1 MLTHL
6 AEAKQIK
13 TIRKTHGVMKTLTTK
28 QQERSE
34 KKKKKLAALANL
46 VKLNDKDRQEEIMA
60 ERRAESAQDNA
71 KPNNDNKD
79 DDGFIKV
86 SHKKKQGKK
95 NSFPSN
101 SEEPLNKKPKIM
113 NEDQPTESDV
123 TSGPEEEE
131 LKNLNL
137 SEDQY
142 KQLKKELRER
152 KRQLENIPSL
162 RLREFGQR
170 ALLSVKDDDRTPIFL
185 TDVQHLVMSAL
196 LGKKSP
202 CAPDRWCFFDKPQQL
217 SHTVV
222 VCLEGLSLY
231 HYLSNE
237 SKFEKINKIFDT
249 RLEVVMPSSKKDGKS
264 MAMLEE
270 LTQVPLT
277 NAQAHELIEKHGSLE
292 AAVELNKD
300 PTLLINGIFPVEDTT
315 VDPANNDLHPNDK
328 FPRTKLLLSAL
339 QMVDE
344 GYPMPLRGELNRQ
357 FSTYVMTKEKY
368 APVTNRS
375 PMFGVDCE
383 MCRTIKGV
391 NELTRISIVNENCET
406 VYETLVRP
414 TNKIVDYLTQYS
426 GITEE
431 IMMKVT
437 KELSDVHKEVRALL
451 PPDAILVGQ
460 SLNCDLNAMRMM
472 HPYVIDTSVCFN
484 MSGIR
489 KRKSKLQKLAMA
501 FLKET
506 IQGHEGGH
514 DSVEDSVSSLKLVKL
529 KLANSMEFGDEI
541 LTQKK
546 RLHDIIRAAS
556 GDTIKNNLFAHASQ
570 RDKRTAII
578 TANPLSSTVQELLK
592 KAEQASLD
600 NSQKCFL
607 LHELSSNKEAVR
619 KCKEILLEN
628 ALTLCNL
635 HITSDELRASSF
647 DNTIESVN
655 KWISKIWKNMAH
667 NGLLLVLMGGASEC
681 SSGVAKIAIKSNVAD
696 VAAEVP
702 LTV

>member
-1 MLTHL
+1 MNK
-6 AEAKQIK
+6 KQK
-13 TIRKTHGVMKTLTTK
+13 
-28 QQERSE
+28 
-34 KKKKKLAALANL
+34 NL
-46 VKLNDKDRQEEIMA
+46 NEIQTA
-60 ERRAESAQDNA
+60 DEESASGQEN
-71 KPNNDNKD
+71 
-79 DDGFIKV
+79 
-86 SHKKKQGKK
+86 
-95 NSFPSN
+95 
-101 SEEPLNKKPKIM
+101 EE
-113 NEDQPTESDV
+113 
-123 TSGPEEEE
+123 G
-131 LKNLNL
+131 LKSLNL
-137 SEDQY
+137 SEEQY
-142 KQLKKELRER
+142 KQLKRDLNER

-170 ALLSVKDDDRTPIFL
+170 SLLCVKDDERTPIFL
-185 TDVQHLVMSAL
+185 TDIQHLVMSAL
-196 LGKKSP
+196 LGNKSP
-202 CAPDRWCFFDKPQQL
+202 CAPDRWCFFNKPQQL

-222 VCLEGLSLY
+222 ICLEGLSLY
-231 HYLSNE
+231 HYLSNKN
-237 SKFEKINKIFDT
+237 KFEKLNKIFEN
-249 RLEVVMPSSKKDGKS
+249 RLEVIMPSFKKDGQS
-264 MAMLEE
+264 VLMIEE
-270 LTQVPLT
+270 LAQVPLT
-277 NAQAHELIEKHGSLE
+277 NAQASELIEKHGSLE

-300 PTLLINGIFPVEDTT
+300 PTLLIKGIFPVDDIP

-344 GYPMPLRGELNRQ
+344 GYPMPLRGELNKQ
-357 FSTYVMTKEKY
+357 FASYIMTKDKY

-375 PMFGVDCE
+375 PLFGVDCE
-383 MCRTIKGV
+383 MCRTAKGV
-391 NELTRISIVNENCET
+391 NELTRISIVNEDYET

-437 KELSDVHKEVRALL
+437 KTLKDVHKEVRKLL

-484 MSGIR
+484 LSGVR
-489 KRKSKLQKLAMA
+489 SRKSKLQKLAMT

-506 IQGHEGGH
+506 IQHHEGGH

-546 RLHDIIRAAS
+546 RLQDILRIAS
-556 GDTIKNNLFAHASQ
+556 GDAIKNNLFAYASQ
-570 RDKRTAII
+570 RDKRTAIV
-578 TANPLSSTVQELLK
+578 TANPLPTNVQELLK
-592 KAEQASLD
+592 KAEQASTE
-600 NSQKCFL
+600 NSQKCIL

-619 KCKEILLEN
+619 KCREIALEN
-628 ALTLCNL
+628 ALTLCHLNL
-635 HITSDELRASSF
+635 TPEELHTSSF
-647 DNTIESVN
+647 DDTIENVN
-655 KWISKIWKNMAH
+655 KWVSKVWKSMAH

-681 SSGVAKIAIKSNVAD
+681 SSGVANIAIKRNVAD

-702 LTV
+702 LSV

>member
-1 MLTHL
+1 MT
-6 AEAKQIK
+6 
-13 TIRKTHGVMKTLTTK
+13 
-28 QQERSE
+28 
-34 KKKKKLAALANL
+34 KKKKQ
-46 VKLNDKDRQEEIMA
+46 V
-60 ERRAESAQDNA
+60 
-71 KPNNDNKD
+71 
-79 DDGFIKV
+79 
-86 SHKKKQGKK
+86 KK
-95 NSFPSN
+95 NRLSSD
-101 SEEPLNKKPKIM
+101 SEEPVSKKQKILNEGQTSD
-113 NEDQPTESDV
+113 NDV
-123 TSGPEEEE
+123 TSGHQEEE

-137 SEDQY
+137 SEEQY
-142 KQLKKELRER
+142 KQLKKELKER
-152 KRQLENIPSL
+152 KRQLENVPNL

-170 ALLSVKDDDRTPIFL
+170 ALLSVKDDERTPIFL
-185 TDVQHLVMSAL
+185 TDIQHLVMSAL

-202 CAPDRWCFFDKPQQL
+202 CAPDRWCFLDKPQQL

-237 SKFEKINKIFDT
+237 SKFGKMNKIFET
-249 RLEVVMPSSKKDGKS
+249 RLEVVMPSSKKEGES
-264 MAMLEE
+264 MVMIEE

-300 PTLLINGIFPVEDTT
+300 PTLLIKGIFPVEDTP
-315 VDPANNDLHPNDK
+315 VDPACNNLHPNDK

-344 GYPMPLRGELNRQ
+344 GYPMPLRGELNKH
-357 FSTYVMTKEKY
+357 FSTYTMTKDKY
-368 APVTNRS
+368 APVTNQS
-375 PMFGVDCE
+375 PLFGIDCE
-383 MCRTIKGV
+383 MCRTSKGV
-391 NELTRISIVNENCET
+391 SELTRISIVNESFET
-406 VYETLVRP
+406 IYETLVRP

-431 IMMKVT
+431 IMMTVT
-437 KELSDVHKEVRALL
+437 KTLKDVHKEVREIL
-451 PPDAILVGQ
+451 PPDAILIGQ

-484 MSGIR
+484 LSGVR
-489 KRKSKLQKLAMA
+489 RRKSKLQTLAMT
-501 FLKET
+501 FLKEA
-506 IQGHEGGH
+506 IQEQGGGH

-541 LTQKK
+541 LIQKK
-546 RLHDIIRAAS
+546 RLHDIIRLAS

-578 TANPLSSTVQELLK
+578 TANPLPLTIQELLK
-592 KAEQASLD
+592 NAQEAAPE
-600 NSQKCFL
+600 NYQKCFL

-619 KCKEILLEN
+619 KCKEISLEN
-628 ALTLCNL
+628 ALTLCHL
-635 HITSDELRASSF
+635 QLPSEELRASLF

-655 KWISKIWKNMAH
+655 KWISKIWKSMAH

-681 SSGVAKIAIKSNVAD
+681 SSGVAKIAIKRNVAD
-696 VAAEVP
+696 VGSEVP
-702 LTV
+702 ITF

>member
-1 MLTHL
+1 
-6 AEAKQIK
+6 
-13 TIRKTHGVMKTLTTK
+13 MKTLSLK
-28 QQERSE
+28 QKERSE
-34 KKKKKLAALANL
+34 KRKKKLAALANL
-46 VKLNDKDRQEEIMA
+46 VKLNDKDRLAEVMA
-60 ERRAESAQDNA
+60 ERQE
-71 KPNNDNKD
+71 NNSKSND
-79 DDGFIKV
+79 DDGFIMV
-86 SHKKKQGKK
+86 SRKKSQAKK
-95 NSFPSN
+95 THLHSD
-101 SEEPLNKKPKIM
+101 SEEPLNKKLKNF
-113 NEDQPTESDV
+113 NEIQAA
-123 TSGPEEEE
+123 EEESASGQE
-131 LKNLNL
+131 NEEALKSLNL
-137 SEDQY
+137 SEEQY
-142 KQLKKELRER
+142 KQLKKDLNER

-170 ALLSVKDDDRTPIFL
+170 SLLCVKDDERTPIFL
-185 TDVQHLVMSAL
+185 TDIQHLVMSAL

-202 CAPDRWCFFDKPQQL
+202 CAPDRWCFFNKPHQL

-222 VCLEGLSLY
+222 ICLEGLSLY

-237 SKFEKINKIFDT
+237 NKFEKLNKIFEN
-249 RLEVVMPSSKKDGKS
+249 RLEVIMPSFKKDGQS
-264 MAMLEE
+264 VLMIEE
-270 LTQVPLT
+270 LAQVPLT
-277 NAQAHELIEKHGSLE
+277 NAQASELIEKHGSLE

-300 PTLLINGIFPVEDTT
+300 PTLLIKGIFPVDDIP
-315 VDPANNDLHPNDK
+315 VDPTNDDLHPNDK

-344 GYPMPLRGELNRQ
+344 GYPMPLRGELNKQ
-357 FSTYVMTKEKY
+357 FASYIMTKDKY

-375 PMFGVDCE
+375 PLFGIDCE
-383 MCRTIKGV
+383 MCRTVKGV

-437 KELSDVHKEVRALL
+437 KTLKDVHKEVRKLL

-484 MSGIR
+484 LSGVR
-489 KRKSKLQKLAMA
+489 SRKSKLQKLAMT

-506 IQGHEGGH
+506 IQHHEGGH

-546 RLHDIIRAAS
+546 RLQDILRIAS
-556 GDTIKNNLFAHASQ
+556 GDAIKNNLFAYASQ
-570 RDKRTAII
+570 RDKRTAIV
-578 TANPLSSTVQELLK
+578 TANPLPTNVQELLK
-592 KAEQASLD
+592 KAEQASTE
-600 NSQKCFL
+600 NSQKCIL

-619 KCKEILLEN
+619 KCREIALEN
-628 ALTLCNL
+628 ALTLCHLKLTSEEL
-635 HITSDELRASSF
+635 HASSF
-647 DNTIESVN
+647 DDTIENVN
-655 KWISKIWKNMAH
+655 KWVSKVWKTMAH

-681 SSGVAKIAIKSNVAD
+681 SSGVANIAIKRNVAD

>member
-1 MLTHL
+1 MT
-6 AEAKQIK
+6 
-13 TIRKTHGVMKTLTTK
+13 
-28 QQERSE
+28 
-34 KKKKKLAALANL
+34 
-46 VKLNDKDRQEEIMA
+46 
-60 ERRAESAQDNA
+60 
-71 KPNNDNKD
+71 
-79 DDGFIKV
+79 
-86 SHKKKQGKK
+86 HKKKQGKK
-95 NSFPSN
+95 NHLNSS
-101 SEEPLNKKPKIM
+101 SEEPTNKKPKID
-113 NEDQPTESDV
+113 EDQTTDSEPISAQ
-123 TSGPEEEE
+123 EEEN

-137 SEDQY
+137 SEEQY
-142 KQLKKELRER
+142 KLLKKELRER
-152 KRQLENIPSL
+152 KRQLENIPNL

-170 ALLSVKDDDRTPIFL
+170 ALLSVKDDERTPIFL
-185 TDVQHLVMSAL
+185 TDIQHLVMSAL

-202 CAPDRWCFFDKPQQL
+202 CAPDRWCFFDKPHQL

-237 SKFEKINKIFDT
+237 SKFEKINQIFDT
-249 RLEVVMPSSKKDGKS
+249 KLEVVMPSKKDGES
-264 MAMLEE
+264 MVMIEE

-300 PTLLINGIFPVEDTT
+300 PTLLIKGIFPVEDTT
-315 VDPANNDLHPNDK
+315 VDPKSNDIHPNDK

-339 QMVDE
+339 QMVDD
-344 GYPMPLRGELNRQ
+344 GYPMPLRGELNKQ
-357 FSTYVMTKEKY
+357 FANYVMTKKKY

-375 PMFGVDCE
+375 PLFGLDCE
-383 MCRTIKGV
+383 MCRTSKGI
-391 NELTRISIVNENCET
+391 NELTRISIVNESCET

-437 KELSDVHKEVRALL
+437 KTLKDVQREVRALL

-484 MSGIR
+484 MSGER

-506 IQGHEGGH
+506 IQEHEGGH

-541 LTQKK
+541 LIQKK

-578 TANPLSSTVQELLK
+578 TANPLPSTIQDLLK
-592 KAEQASLD
+592 KAELAAVD
-600 NSQKCFL
+600 NSQTCLL

-619 KCKEILLEN
+619 KCKEIALEN

-635 HITSDELRASSF
+635 HITADELRASSF

-655 KWISKIWKNMAH
+655 KWISKIWKSMAH
-667 NGLLLVLMGGASEC
+667 NGLLLVLMGGATEC
-681 SSGVAKIAIKSNVAD
+681 TSGVAKIAIKRNVAD
-696 VAAEVP
+696 VATEVP